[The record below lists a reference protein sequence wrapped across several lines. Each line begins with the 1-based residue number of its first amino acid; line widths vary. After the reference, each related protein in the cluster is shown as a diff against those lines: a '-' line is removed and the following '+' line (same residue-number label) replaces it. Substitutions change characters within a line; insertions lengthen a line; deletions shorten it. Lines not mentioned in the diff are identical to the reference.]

1 MADSV
6 EKVSD
11 TVVKEVKTQTK
22 EFYYDLDVLNGDLK
36 NIQSQIKG
44 IKLLVADYEKQLTAE
59 LKDKEAELL
68 KKIDWVEQCLQ

>member
-1 MADSV
+1 MADRV
-6 EKVSD
+6 EKVSN

-68 KKIDWVEQCLQ
+68 KKIDWVKQCLQ